1 MNSTH
6 SKLKMNNS
14 PAAPRQLTLYEEEV
28 AQERY
33 WNEIVTEQPEND
45 KYDYSYVP
53 AGPQQEVLCQI
64 CGQGMTW
71 LTQNLKHFGPCYHSF
86 HEDCLLQWVKKNKTC
101 PNENCKKEWK
111 KTKDNA

>member
-1 MNSTH
+1 MN
-6 SKLKMNNS
+6 KS
-14 PAAPRQLTLYEEEV
+14 PAAPRQLTLYEEEA

-33 WNEIVTEQPEND
+33 WNERFTEKREDN

-64 CGQGMTW
+64 CGQGMTR